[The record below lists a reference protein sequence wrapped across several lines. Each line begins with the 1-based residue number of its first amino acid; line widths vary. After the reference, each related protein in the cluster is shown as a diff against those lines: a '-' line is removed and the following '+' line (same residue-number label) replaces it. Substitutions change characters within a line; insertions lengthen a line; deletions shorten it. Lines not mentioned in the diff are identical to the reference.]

1 MTDLTAVARCCD
13 RIRKRAADPRLVL
26 VPGLADDLRL
36 IGEAFVWLEQGQ
48 RTIAS
53 CVLAKHYGYSAT
65 KTDYHH
71 LVELAQL
78 EDSACPNATNP
89 SAP

>member
-1 MTDLTAVARCCD
+1 MTDLTAIARCCD
-13 RIRKRAADPRLVL
+13 RIRKRAVDPRLVL

-48 RTIAS
+48 RAIGRA
-53 CVLAKHYGYSAT
+53 VLAKHYGYNAT
-65 KTDYHH
+65 KDDYAH

-78 EDSACPNATNP
+78 EDDPCPNATNQ